1 VIDWRS
7 IFKETV
13 QRQLLVH
20 ELFASLE
27 RLLKVVARVPIDMI
41 RFVWPRVEVASDD
54 LCDFCSRRDAMG
66 PQYPVQRLGGSIG

>member
-1 VIDWRS
+1 MIDWRS
-7 IFKETV
+7 IFKQTV

-41 RFVWPRVEVASDD
+41 RFVLTRVEVASDD
-54 LCDFCSRRDAMG
+54 YAVSVVRN
-66 PQYPVQRLGGSIG
+66 LGGSTVGPNYRAIVAP